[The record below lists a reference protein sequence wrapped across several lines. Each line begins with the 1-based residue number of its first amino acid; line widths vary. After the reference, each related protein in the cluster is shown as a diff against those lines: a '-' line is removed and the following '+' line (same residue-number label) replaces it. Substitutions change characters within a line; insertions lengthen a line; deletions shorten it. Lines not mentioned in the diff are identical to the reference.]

1 MNLYDE
7 QGNFVGRSD
16 DVKIVDD
23 RPHYP
28 IVSSALLRMYNYEV
42 FLVIITCVFL
52 VTTLAALLAVHTGE
66 ASVGLGLLGFYSA
79 VTVIYA
85 IAALVV
91 SILIFLA
98 LREASSEAEGYGFAV
113 TLIIISVVFA
123 IIAGLAQFSDTI
135 PASIIAGVLGFLS
148 SYFIIKTT
156 SDLDV
161 MVGREDL
168 VKTGRTVLALLGIYY
183 GLDTA
188 ADIVDAIEGQSSLNR
203 TLLIVALIFSIVEIV
218 FLLRFYKESGE
229 SLG

>member
-52 VTTLAALLAVHTGE
+52 VTTLAALLAVHTGG
-66 ASVGLGLLGFYSA
+66 ASLGLLGFYSA
-79 VTVIYA
+79 VTIIYA

-188 ADIVDAIEGQSSLNR
+188 ADIVNAIEGRSSLNW

-218 FLLRFYKESGE
+218 CLLRFYKESGE

>member
-52 VTTLAALLAVHTGE
+52 VTTLAALLAVHTGG
-66 ASVGLGLLGFYSA
+66 ASLGLLGFYSA
-79 VTVIYA
+79 VTMIYA

-123 IIAGLAQFSDTI
+123 IIAGLAQFGDTI

-188 ADIVDAIEGQSSLNR
+188 ADIVEAIEGQSSLNW

>member
-52 VTTLAALLAVHTGE
+52 VTTLAALLAVHTGG
-66 ASVGLGLLGFYSA
+66 ASLGLLGFYSA

-135 PASIIAGVLGFLS
+135 PASIFAGVLGFLS

-183 GLDTA
+183 VLDTA
-188 ADIVDAIEGQSSLNR
+188 ADIVKAIEGKNSSLNE
-203 TLLIVALIFSIVEIV
+203 TLLIVALTFSIVEIV

>member
-52 VTTLAALLAVHTGE
+52 VTTLAALLAVHTGG
-66 ASVGLGLLGFYSA
+66 ASLGLLGFYSA
-79 VTVIYA
+79 VTMIYA

-161 MVGREDL
+161 IVGREDL

-188 ADIVDAIEGQSSLNR
+188 ADIVEAIEGQSSLNW

-229 SLG
+229 SLD

>member
-52 VTTLAALLAVHTGE
+52 VTTLAALLAVHTGG
-66 ASVGLGLLGFYSA
+66 ASLGLLGFYSA
-79 VTVIYA
+79 VTMIYA

-161 MVGREDL
+161 IVGREDL

-188 ADIVDAIEGQSSLNR
+188 ADIVEAIEGQSSLNW